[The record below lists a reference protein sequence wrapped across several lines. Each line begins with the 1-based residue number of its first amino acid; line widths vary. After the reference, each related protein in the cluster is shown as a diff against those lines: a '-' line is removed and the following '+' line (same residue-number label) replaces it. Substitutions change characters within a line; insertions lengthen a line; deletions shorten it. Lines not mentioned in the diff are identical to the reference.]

1 MAIRESFLTS
11 QKRKLEE
18 QRKQKGVTDTDSNV
32 NRIRSVV
39 DSLTGTENA
48 DDIMLELLEVLQES
62 GKVPQAGKFYVF
74 VYNAKTNNLRYDQNP
89 FVAVTEVYQWGFKG
103 INFHWGEVR
112 QYTWNEVAGSLY
124 EVYASEIKDLQTL
137 PFANFRLNSQK
148 KQMAQDFFTNAKFGT
163 DSNNQI
169 PSLNLGG
176 SNALSISKDTQGS
189 TTQTSTT

>member
-74 VYNAKTNNLRYDQNP
+74 VYSAKTNNLRYDQNP

-137 PFANFRLNSQK
+137 PFANFRLNS
-148 KQMAQDFFTNAKFGT
+148 
-163 DSNNQI
+163 
-169 PSLNLGG
+169 
-176 SNALSISKDTQGS
+176 
-189 TTQTSTT
+189 